1 MKTDPFERHHER
13 YDDWFNKHE
22 KVYELELKAVRELVP
37 SKGKGVEIG
46 VGSGRFAY
54 PLSID
59 FGLDPSKKMLQLA
72 NERGIQVVRSIGEN
86 LPFQDESFDF
96 ALIVTTICFFDD
108 PLEALKETARILK
121 SEGAVIIGF
130 IDKES
135 PLGHIYQKKKDDN
148 VFYSVAKFFSVEE
161 VIELLKK
168 TGFSNFSFVQTIF
181 GDMDRV
187 DIEKPKKGYGE
198 GSFIVVSAKK

>member
-13 YDDWFNKHE
+13 YDDWFNKHK